1 MPRIALTAAL
11 LLAAASAVSADEMLD
26 NQFFSRWDLNGDG
39 AVTVDEARQ
48 HRITVFDMFDQ
59 DGDNYLDAEEYAIF
73 DDVRDANREA
83 FGAEFGTITKDGS
96 FGISL
101 RFIDRDG
108 NGVVS
113 IGEFMSRAGEWIQL
127 MDRNTDGI
135 ITADDFRIST
145 N

>member
-59 DGDNYLDAEEYAIF
+59 DGDNYLDADEYAIF

-101 RFIDRDG
+101 RFNDRDG